1 MAHVTN
7 HAIQLRKSLGGPSDP
22 AAATSTESASVIA
35 LLKAWLALLPATTP
49 DPAISTRNKVIV
61 PAAAL
66 GNPEDDF
73 ATSTTPAW
81 TAVSLLKGILGKV
94 I

>member
-1 MAHVTN
+1 MAYITN
-7 HAIQLRKSLGGPSDP
+7 KAIRLRTSIGGPSDP
-22 AAATSTESASVIA
+22 AAADSTVAASMIA
-35 LLKAWLALLPATTP
+35 LLKAWLAQLPATTP

-66 GNPEDDF
+66 GNPEDDL

-81 TAVSLLKGILGKV
+81 TAVSLLKGIVGKV
-94 I
+94 M